1 MKNEPREETIY
12 GFMKNA
18 AKEKFPRDVMYHYT
32 SFRTFPVFFKKDA
45 DLFCTHFAALNDGHE
60 VREGWV
66 VAIRFLES
74 EYGWP
79 KEKCDLLWE
88 YYKRGVL
95 TGKFGTIWVMSFSR
109 SRDSLSQWIAYT
121 DRKEGGYALGFDAQN
136 LEGMLNRARC
146 NMKKIRI
153 TGSRKD
159 YPCRMYILPCLYT
172 DSDRNAIDGL
182 FRTYFG
188 QTKDAFDEVKNSSEP
203 SSENLAKIIAK
214 IQVVATIIKH
224 ESFRYEEEVR
234 LVVQQTAQDFTKC
247 EFIAGKPR
255 WKTQIGEFM
264 NGNLCELFKE
274 IVISP
279 HGDRQVLLTSANV
292 MKEKH
297 SLACEITKSSSPY
310 NGR

>member
-1 MKNEPREETIY
+1 MGVEPKEETIY

-18 AKEKFPRDVMYHYT
+18 VPEKFPCDVMYHYT
-32 SFRTFPVFFKKDA
+32 SFRTFPVFFEKNA

-60 VREGWV
+60 VREGWDA
-66 VAIRFLES
+66 AIRFIEA

-79 KEKCDLLWE
+79 KEKCDWLWA
-88 YYKRGVL
+88 YYKKGVL
-95 TGKFGTIWVMSFSR
+95 AGKFGTIWVMSFSR
-109 SRDSLSQWIAYT
+109 SRDSLGQWIAYT
-121 DRKEGGYALGFDAQN
+121 DREEGGYALGFDAQN

-146 NMKKIRI
+146 NMKKIRV
-153 TGSRKD
+153 TGNRKN

-182 FRTYFG
+182 FKTYFG
-188 QTKDAFDEVKNSSEP
+188 QAKDVFDNVKNSSNP
-203 SSENLAKIIAK
+203 SSVNLAKIIAK
-214 IQVVATIIKH
+214 IQVVAAIIKH

-234 LVVQQTAQDFTKC
+234 LVVQQTAQDLTKC

-255 WKTQIGEFM
+255 WKTQIGGFM
-264 NGNLCELFKE
+264 NGNLCGLFKE

-279 HGDRQVLLTSANV
+279 HGDKQVLLTSANV
-292 MKEKH
+292 MKAKY
-297 SLACEITKSSSPY
+297 SLACEITESSSPY